1 MILRMTDEYA
11 GWRTS
16 STCDGGACAEVGQ
29 GPGTVAVRDTQD
41 RSGPVLWFGTGAWEA
56 FTGRMKRGGGLPWA
70 AMTENADPL
79 FRK

>member
-29 GPGTVAVRDTQD
+29 GPGTVAVRDTED
-41 RSGPVLWFGTGAWEA
+41 RSGPVLRFRTADWAG
-56 FTGRMKRGGGLPWA
+56 FTSAVKAGEGISRR
-70 AMTENADPL
+70 
-79 FRK
+79 

>member
-1 MILRMTDEYA
+1 MTDEYA

-41 RSGPVLWFGTGAWEA
+41 RSGPVLKFRSQEWVA
-56 FTGRMKRGGGLPWA
+56 FTARLKANPSA
-70 AMTENADPL
+70 VSS
-79 FRK
+79 